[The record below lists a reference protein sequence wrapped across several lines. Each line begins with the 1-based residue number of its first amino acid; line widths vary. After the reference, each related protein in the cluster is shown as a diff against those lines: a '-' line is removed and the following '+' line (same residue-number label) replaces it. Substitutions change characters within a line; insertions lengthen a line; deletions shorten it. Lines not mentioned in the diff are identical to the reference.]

1 MRWSSV
7 VVVALL
13 GPGVLPAQD
22 LPDWVL
28 QLSRAKRHARPN
40 FERIPNYACLQT
52 VERFDKGPRDSAFRL
67 IDTLHLEVAFVGGKE
82 LFAQAGGSFKA
93 ETPSDIIS
101 TGTFGTGAFTSTAR
115 NLFVLDASRP
125 TGWARE
131 YRDGKPEALRFDF
144 EISQMKGPLT
154 LQTGSVT
161 AVVGE
166 RGSFWVD
173 PESLDLLEIED
184 HAVDIPPELL
194 MIDSRTNIRYAKVR
208 IGSSDVIL
216 PRTAEMLV
224 LRSSG
229 GISRNVSEFSGCRE
243 YGSESTITFGDDP
256 PVPQTAPPPH
266 PPPPPAKK
274 K

>member
-1 MRWSSV
+1 VRWLSIG
-7 VVVALL
+7 VVALL
-13 GPGVLPAQD
+13 ELSALPAQD

-28 QLSRAKRHARPN
+28 QLSRAKHHARSN
-40 FERIPNYACLQT
+40 FERLPNYACFQT
-52 VERFDKGPRDSAFRL
+52 VERFDKGPRDRVFRPL
-67 IDTLHLEVAFVGGKE
+67 DTLHLEVAFVGGKE
-82 LFAQAGGSFKA
+82 LYARGGGHFDA
-93 ETPSDIIS
+93 ESPSDLIS
-101 TGTFGTGAFTSTAR
+101 TGAFGTGTFTSTAR

-125 TGWARE
+125 TGWSRE

-194 MIDSRTNIRYAKVR
+194 MIDSQTNIRYAKVR

-256 PVPQTAPPPH
+256 PLPQTAP

-274 K
+274 RK